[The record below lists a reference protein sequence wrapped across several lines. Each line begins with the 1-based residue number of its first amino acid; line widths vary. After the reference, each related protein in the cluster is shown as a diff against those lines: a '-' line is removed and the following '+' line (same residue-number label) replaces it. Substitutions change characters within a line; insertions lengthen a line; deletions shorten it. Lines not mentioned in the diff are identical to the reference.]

1 MTLTVT
7 LTPDLEEIVY
17 QQIATG
23 QYAAREEVIA
33 ASLHLLRDTDARK
46 EVELRA
52 FLDEAEEDVRAGRVA
67 PFDSLATAARVKAA
81 RAARAANKP

>member
-1 MTLTVT
+1 MTSAVT
-7 LTPDLEEIVY
+7 LTPELEERVN

-23 QYAAREEVIA
+23 HYATLEEVIA
-33 ASLHLLRDTDARK
+33 ASLHLLRDTEAQK

-52 FLDEAEEDVRAGRVA
+52 LLDEAEDDVRAGRVA
-67 PFDSLATAARVKAA
+67 PFDPLATAARIKAA